1 MILPGGEE
9 LKNKM
14 QYSIKELRARKDI
27 SQEELAKLTG
37 LTARTIFNYEKDISN
52 LRNASYSNIAK
63 LADALDVEVDEIFL
77 G

>member
-1 MILPGGEE
+1 MELGGEE

-27 SQEELAKLTG
+27 TQEKLAELTG
-37 LTARTIFNYEKDISN
+37 LTSKTIYNYEKDISN
-52 LRNASYSNIAK
+52 LRNASYSNIKK
-63 LADALDVEVDEIFL
+63 LAKALDVKIDDIFL